1 MIRQV
6 PWTDEIAQ
14 RLSRALGGALV
25 LGIVEQEVRRGVSQL
40 WECEDETHKA
50 YVVTRLDHTPIEWC
64 IVAYE
69 GSGMMHFGP
78 MFIAA
83 ARKRGLPIRA
93 HVASPVVERLLRRLG
108 MKKSEVVVRV
118 A

>member
-6 PWTDEIAQ
+6 PWSDDIAQ
-14 RLSRALGGALV
+14 KLSRALGGTLV
-25 LGIVEQEVRRGVSQL
+25 LGLVGEEVRRGISQL
-40 WECEDETHKA
+40 WECADERHKA
-50 YVVTRLDHTPIEWC
+50 YVVTRLDTSPVEWC

-78 MFIAA
+78 MFISA
-83 ARKRGLPIRA
+83 ARKRGIPIRA
-93 HVASPVVERLLRRLG
+93 HVASPIVERLLRRLG
-108 MKKSEVVVRV
+108 MQRSEVVVRI

>member
-6 PWTDEIAQ
+6 PWTDDVAQ
-14 RLSRALGGALV
+14 RLSRALGGTLV
-25 LGIVEQEVRRGVSQL
+25 LGLVGEEVKRGISQL
-40 WECEDETHKA
+40 WECSDDRHKA
-50 YVVTRLDHTPIEWC
+50 YVVTRLDTTPLEWC

-78 MFIAA
+78 MFISA
-83 ARKRGLPIRA
+83 ARTRGVPIRA
-93 HVASPVVERLLRRLG
+93 HVASPVVERLLRKLG
-108 MKKSEVVVRV
+108 MRRSEVVVRV